1 VSATTSGETFNR
13 SRHYFLR
20 VSTQGQNRLTI
31 STFLAGLTFAAFAA
45 LLTTSVPTP
54 PIGDLGTLR
63 WQDTLQNGDWWAG
76 LLLSIV
82 TILLGAATF
91 AFLLAVVATYR
102 ALQHLA
108 DLSPSVVSQLT
119 NPHHID
125 SGRAYPVIP
134 INDQERLK
142 DAYGIYDASADL
154 IPRGIGAL
162 FLTLPLIALHTNWLV
177 GVVTL
182 GAGLIL
188 LGRRTELQT
197 ITLSTIR
204 PTSKR

>member
-1 VSATTSGETFNR
+1 M
-13 SRHYFLR
+13 
-20 VSTQGQNRLTI
+20 
-31 STFLAGLTFAAFAA
+31 
-45 LLTTSVPTP
+45 
-54 PIGDLGTLR
+54 
-63 WQDTLQNGDWWAG
+63 
-76 LLLSIV
+76 
-82 TILLGAATF
+82 TILLGAATL
-91 AFLLAVVATYR
+91 AFLVAVVATYR

-108 DLSPSVVSQLT
+108 DLSPSVVSLLT

-125 SGRAYPVIP
+125 SGRTYPVIP
-134 INDQERLK
+134 IDDQERLK